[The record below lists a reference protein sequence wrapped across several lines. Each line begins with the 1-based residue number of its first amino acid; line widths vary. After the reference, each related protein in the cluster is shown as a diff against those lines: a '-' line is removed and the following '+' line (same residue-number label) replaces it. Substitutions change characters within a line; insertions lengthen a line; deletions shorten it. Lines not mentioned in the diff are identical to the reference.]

1 MSPPTVDSISAGT
14 LEFSLSARKEIV
26 VLSFILQSVLG
37 DSMRVLVVEDD
48 RSLGLFLSKG
58 LELEGHQVEWV
69 GDGEAALEH
78 AAGNHSDLV
87 LLDLCLPKRDGMEV
101 LAEMRARHDDASVL
115 VLSGRSELNARV
127 RCLDMGA
134 DDYLA
139 KPFSYFELRARCR
152 ALLRRR
158 QQFADPVLRHG
169 DLELHRIEHKVN
181 RGGRE
186 ISLTAKEFLL
196 LEYLLLHEG
205 ECVSR
210 GQLLAEVWRMPEQT
224 GTNVVDVYV
233 NYLRRKVDDAVV
245 QDAQVNAPYRGLIE
259 TVRGAGYR
267 LGGKDKKP
275 VVRNMG
281 HAATLAGFVYA

>member
-1 MSPPTVDSISAGT
+1 
-14 LEFSLSARKEIV
+14 
-26 VLSFILQSVLG
+26 
-37 DSMRVLVVEDD
+37 MRVLVVEDD
-48 RSLGLFLSKG
+48 RSLGLFLSKV
-58 LELEGHQVEWV
+58 LELEGHRVEWV
-69 GDGEAALEH
+69 GDGEAALAH
-78 AAGNHSDLV
+78 AAGSHSDLV

-101 LAEMRARHDDASVL
+101 LAEMRARHNDASVL

-127 RCLDMGA
+127 QCLDMGA

-186 ISLTAKEFLL
+186 ISLTTKEFLL

-233 NYLRRKVDDAVV
+233 NYLRRKVDDTAV
-245 QDAQVNAPYRGLIE
+245 QDTQVNAHYRGLIE

-267 LGGKDKKP
+267 LGGIGTKP
-275 VVRNMG
+275 MVRNMG
-281 HAATLAGFVYA
+281 QVAALAGCAYA